1 MLAFTSTGWRR
12 AGCTGRHINGWLRAK
27 CSTESG
33 KSFVLPNSLPGWLM
47 ILLGHWRERG
57 RGWERHGEQNYFVE
71 ILGRLTGDAT
81 LEDGWRQIEARLKE
95 RFKAKFPLSL
105 YIPTIFFTTG
115 GVPFKKN
122 LDLIMVF
129 KCSQRTLISSFIVP
143 ENCGWKFT
151 TTGVKL
157 RVWKQLSGSRH
168 CCSLKILPFVSL
180 W

>member
-1 MLAFTSTGWRR
+1 MHRPPHQRVVAGKMQHRIREVLCAAKLSAWLVDDFTWALKRERKGVRKTWRAELFCWNPR
-12 AGCTGRHINGWLRAK
+12 PANWWCYTGRWMEANK
-27 CSTESG
+27 
-33 KSFVLPNSLPGWLM
+33 
-47 ILLGHWRERG
+47 
-57 RGWERHGEQNYFVE
+57 
-71 ILGRLTGDAT
+71 
-81 LEDGWRQIEARLKE
+81 ARLKE

-151 TTGVKL
+151 TIGVKL